1 MISPLSVCV
10 PAYNSARTIGET
22 LRSILGQ
29 DVDCEVVVLDNGSD
43 DGTGEIV
50 RSFVDQRIRLHR
62 NNVTIPIG
70 ENWNRVVRLSH
81 GRLVK
86 IVCADD
92 VLRPGSLAAQL
103 AVLSD
108 RATAIVSSRF
118 DVIDEEGAVK
128 EAGLGIPGLEG
139 PQSPRAL
146 MSTIVRRGPAE
157 FGPTAAAMFRR
168 EHFDRV
174 GGIRPDLVFPMDV
187 DLFARV
193 TAFGEFF
200 GMADSTAAWRSS
212 TFNLCSR
219 SSSWSK
225 LTEMLH
231 FHHRLGREHPEYVR
245 PGDVLVGDV
254 RLVRAGL
261 ERLRVR
267 LMSAAA
273 PRRARSSGGGRPS
286 IPPSAST
293 GLSRP

>member
-1 MISPLSVCV
+1 MTLPLSVCV
-10 PAYNSARTIGET
+10 PAYNSARTIDET
-22 LRSILGQ
+22 LRSVLGQ

-43 DGTGEIV
+43 DGTGDIA
-50 RSFVDQRIRLHR
+50 RSYADTRMRVHR
-62 NNVTIPIG
+62 NDATLPIG
-70 ENWNRVVRLSH
+70 ENWNRVVALSE

-92 VLRPGSLAAQL
+92 VLRPGSVTAQL
-103 AVLSD
+103 DVLRD
-108 RATAIVSSRF
+108 RAIAIISSRF
-118 DVIDEEGAVK
+118 DVIDEDGDVLET
-128 EAGLGIPGLEG
+128 GLGIPGLDG
-139 PQSPRAL
+139 LQTPRAL

-157 FGPTAAAMFRR
+157 FGPTAAAMFHR

-193 TAFGEFF
+193 TAFGAFF
-200 GMADSTAAWRSS
+200 GMPGSTAAWRRS

-231 FHHRLGREHPEYVR
+231 FHHRLRRDHPEYVR
-245 PGDVLVGDV
+245 PADVLAGDI

-267 LMSAAA
+267 S
-273 PRRARSSGGGRPS
+273 RAVVTTHRVM
-286 IPPSAST
+286 A
-293 GLSRP
+293 

>member
-1 MISPLSVCV
+1 VADEFRGVMIPPPLSVCI
-10 PAYNSARTIGET
+10 PAYNSARTIAET
-22 LRSILGQ
+22 LRSILDQ

-43 DGTGEIV
+43 DGTGEIA
-50 RSFVDQRIRLHR
+50 RSFADRRVRVHR
-62 NNVTIPIG
+62 NDVTLPIG
-70 ENWNRVVRLSH
+70 ENWNRVVELS
-81 GRLVK
+81 GGPLAK

-92 VLRPGSLAAQL
+92 VLWPGSLAAQTDL
-103 AVLSD
+103 LRD
-108 RATAIVSSRF
+108 PDIAIVSSRF
-118 DVIDEEGAVK
+118 DVIDEQSEVK
-128 EAGLGIPGLEG
+128 ESGLGIPGLEG
-139 PQSPRAL
+139 VQTARAL

-193 TAFGEFF
+193 AAYGAFF
-200 GMADSTAAWRSS
+200 GMPESTAAWRSS

-231 FHHRLGREHPEYVR
+231 FHHRLRRDHPEYVR
-245 PGDVLVGDV
+245 PSDALVGDL

-261 ERLRVR
+261 ERLSVR
-267 LMSAAA
+267 S
-273 PRRARSSGGGRPS
+273 RAVLTTHLVK
-286 IPPSAST
+286 A
-293 GLSRP
+293 